1 MAGGYW
7 GKGNNPYWNYDY
19 DAANSRQR
27 ANNAES
33 ESQHARFDTIK
44 AQSDA
49 SLARSKVNMA
59 NIEIS
64 NLRNQLN
71 STINSHKKVVVDYE
85 EKLMSVRTVA
95 FKLAVR
101 SNIFERT
108 LTRLQDQWPDKKE
121 NILDEIQRQKNH
133 CSTQEY
139 RDNWWGWVSQT
150 DPSSDQSY
158 LDFPFPEREIK
169 NKP

>member
-7 GKGNNPYWNYDY
+7 GKGNNPYWNFDS
-19 DAANSRQR
+19 DASLRNSQMNDAYKL
-27 ANNAES
+27 ANNA
-33 ESQHARFDTIK
+33 QIDTIK

-49 SLARSKVNMA
+49 SLARSKANMA

-64 NLRNQLN
+64 DLRNQLN
-71 STINSHKKVVVDYE
+71 TTINSHKKEIDAYEKRLKNTKTVV
-85 EKLMSVRTVA
+85 
-95 FKLAVR
+95 FKLAIR

-108 LTRLQDQWPDKKE
+108 LVKLTEEWSDKKDY
-121 NILDEIQRQKNH
+121 ILDEIQCQKNL

-139 RDNWWGWVSQT
+139 RDNWWGWVNQE
-150 DPSSDQSY
+150 DPSSDHSY
-158 LDFPFPEREIK
+158 LDFPFPERELK

>member
-71 STINSHKKVVVDYE
+71 STINSHKKVVADYE
-85 EKLMSVRTVA
+85 QRLEEQKSIS
-95 FKLAVR
+95 FKLIMKI
-101 SNIFERT
+101 NIFERT
-108 LTRLQDQWPDKKE
+108 LNRLQEQWPDKQE
-121 NILDEIQRQKNH
+121 NILDEIQYQKNH
-133 CSTQEY
+133 CSADEY
-139 RDNWWGWVSQT
+139 RDKWWKWVSDGGLT
-150 DPSSDQSY
+150 
-158 LDFPFPEREIK
+158 LDSNCLKFPYPERELK
-169 NKP
+169 NHI